1 VKAVETPSKRSTA
14 VNKFSMLKLRAGI
27 CAAVLAVAPLSPA
40 SNAQDAGVIGRMNV
54 PFAFE
59 TSTQHYPA
67 GVYTIRMEDQHLVRI
82 WGTSVA
88 GISMA
93 LVEDNGAP
101 AKRGTAVF
109 QRYGD
114 RYFLNEISITGR
126 SGRLFFRP
134 SKDEAQLRIA
144 ASKAAST
151 GVEIAL
157 STPR

>member
-1 VKAVETPSKRSTA
+1 
-14 VNKFSMLKLRAGI
+14 MLKFHASI
-27 CAAVLAVAPLSPA
+27 FASVLAVAPLSPA

-59 TSTQHYPA
+59 TSSQHYPA
-67 GVYTIRMEDQHLVRI
+67 GVYTVRMEDQHLVRI

-88 GISMA
+88 GLSMA

-101 AKRGTAVF
+101 VKKGMAVF

-126 SGRLFFRP
+126 SGHLFLRP
-134 SKDEAQLRIA
+134 SKQETQSQIA
-144 ASKAAST
+144 ASKTGPT